1 MPTDYQNGKAT
12 EDVRRASDGERHS
25 AVETKAR
32 NCQKSLTLVK
42 NASTEICLP
51 TTGKKLVTE
60 AAM

>member
-32 NCQKSLTLVK
+32 NCQKSLTLDK
-42 NASTEICLP
+42 NCINRNLLTDNREEV
-51 TTGKKLVTE
+51 GD
-60 AAM
+60 